1 MLTTVQKIE
10 QLLWHIFERRQL
22 CEKHKKRLEWEIKEI
37 DISDIDFIDD
47 LLTRDDLED
56 NTDLLFD

>member
-1 MLTTVQKIE
+1 MVRCTAITLAG
-10 QLLWHIFERRQL
+10 RRCKKFCKEEL
-22 CEKHKKRLEWEIKEI
+22 CWVHTPKPKPESIVDTDEEY
-37 DISDIDFIDD
+37 IDD